1 MTMLRFLC
9 FALFL
14 PALTAAAGG
23 TSPDSTKR
31 LTAAAG
37 VTTPDSMQRLT
48 VEEAVRTAMKSNHEL
63 MAAAL
68 EVQRADARV
77 KEAWGTALP
86 RIDLKARYTRALKKP
101 VFYLPDFMNP
111 GSDEVTPIEIGS
123 THALDMTLSGEQIL
137 FNSAVFVGL
146 GAAHIYARAA
156 RELYRAKEIETVTR
170 ARKAFYGVVL
180 ARDVLEMMRQNL
192 RNAEDNHANVRLLS
206 DQGLVSEYDLLRS
219 SVRVDNLRPEVM
231 QYENNLQ
238 TTLNNLKILLSIPF
252 DSKFD
257 VEGALTF
264 LPVEETILQEA
275 TSAVLETNPSLA
287 AMHDQADLNDAV
299 ISVERSGYLPTLSA
313 FGTYQYTAQKNRLAM
328 SWPDFINASTVG
340 LSLSMNIFSGF
351 QTNARVEA
359 AQLDLRKTQENIAG
373 MQSGLQTTAESV
385 TLELR
390 NTRQR
395 IEAQSRTVE
404 QADKGYRIA
413 TTRYKNG
420 AGTLLEVNDA
430 QLALTVATV
439 NRLQALYQYLAASAD
454 LDQLLG
460 RVPEYLRT
468 GTDELVP
475 PTGKSKQ

>member
-1 MTMLRFLC
+1 MTNLRFLC

-23 TSPDSTKR
+23 VFPD
-31 LTAAAG
+31 
-37 VTTPDSMQRLT
+37 TTQRLT
-48 VEEAVRTAMKSNHEL
+48 IEEAVRTAMRSNHDL
-63 MAAAL
+63 AAAAL

-77 KEAWGTALP
+77 KEAWGSAMP
-86 RIDLKARYTRALKKP
+86 KIDLKARYTRALKKP

-123 THALDMTLSGEQIL
+123 THAFDMTLSGEQIL

-146 GAAHIYARAA
+146 GVAHVYARAA
-156 RELYRAKEIETVTR
+156 REMYRAKEIETITR
-170 ARKAFYGVVL
+170 ARKTFYGVVL

-192 RNAEDNHANVRLLS
+192 RNAEENHANVKLLS
-206 DQGLVSEYDLLRS
+206 DQGLVSEYDFLRS

-238 TTLNNLKILLSIPF
+238 ATLNNLKILLSIPF
-252 DSKFD
+252 DSKVN

-264 LPVEETILQEA
+264 SPVEEEILRGA
-275 TSAVLETNPSLA
+275 TATVLEGNPSLA
-287 AMHDQADLNDAV
+287 AMHDQADLNDAI

-313 FGTYQYTAQKNRLAM
+313 FGNYQYTAQKNRFAV
-328 SWPDFINASTVG
+328 SFPDFITSSTVG

-373 MQSGLQTTAESV
+373 MESGLQTTAESV

-454 LDQLLG
+454 LDQLIG
-460 RVPEYLRT
+460 RIPDYLHI
-468 GTDELVP
+468 GTDEIVP
-475 PTGKSKQ
+475 PTGKSKP